1 MLFCAIMVVMKS
13 QFLFLYILIK
23 RFSPYLL
30 LSLCYTLYW
39 LFWLESD
46 LFSSLNTKESIY
58 LSCFFSWMMLSIRI
72 QMYFIF
78 FLIYEPYLALIWDI
92 FLSNILGGLGLVRF
106 RYTQSG
112 LWYVILVS
120 WFFYFF
126 FLLRKCPMLLPWSEC
141 IFNIRN

>member
-1 MLFCAIMVVMKS
+1 MLFCAIMVLMKS
-13 QFLFLYILIK
+13 RFLFLYILIK

-120 WFFYFF
+120 WFFLFF
-126 FLLRKCPMLLPWSEC
+126 FPFKKMSNVVTLVRVH
-141 IFNIRN
+141 I

>member
-13 QFLFLYILIK
+13 RFLFLYILIK

>member
-13 QFLFLYILIK
+13 RFLFLYILIK

-126 FLLRKCPMLLPWSEC
+126 FLLIKCPMLLPWSEC